1 MPRSVSRGRA
11 VAAGCAAAALT
22 TAVLLPAAPTGAV
35 TSVPAGNGATWQIH
49 DASPPGLDTGSI
61 RAVSNSPVEGFGNIF
76 VRVSIPA
83 GAEEPRLNGE
93 MMRGFGLT
101 FDGVDTFEPTRSVQL
116 GDVRITREV
125 TVDGAD
131 AWARFFDTFTN
142 TGRKPVTVEVSF
154 GGSLGFGAAQS
165 QGAIRSTSSG
175 DAVVDRQD
183 AWTLAAT
190 PNAAQRPVGVVL
202 GSPGAPG
209 TLDRTGN
216 QQRDPFDTPMATTGH
231 EANFQGYVSTFTVA
245 PRETRSLARF
255 VTVGATGAG
264 SQTAAAAQLTALA
277 ATPDLSGLTTLERCT
292 LQNWDASALGVAR
305 CPSAPVLATPSAGPQ
320 VPAYTTSSYDVVN
333 TSIDQMLRDLDAGV
347 TTSAEITRA
356 YLDRIAVY
364 DGGPLGYHAFIHVAE
379 DAMQQARA
387 ADRARARGAT
397 GELLGIPLA
406 IKDLYDTKDMP
417 TTGGTLAL
425 EGWQPETDAYQVERL
440 RAAGAVIIGKAN
452 LSEFANSGGYSESGW
467 GQVWN
472 ALYPSKTSFG
482 SSGGSAVAVATSM
495 AAGALGSQTG
505 VSLYAPSTGNSL
517 TTFRGTDGMA
527 SLRGIMPLTWAQDYG
542 GPIARSV
549 TDLAHLLNATTGTD
563 PLDPLTAQADARRPA
578 DWTAHLDAGALDG
591 MRIGYLPASFV
602 SGYADDGTGA
612 AVMEHFAD
620 LEAAG
625 ATMVELTPPPSGG
638 SSPGGSRSEEGWA
651 RYIELHDDF
660 PYPDG
665 DALLASPLVLPYN
678 QRALRDTPRM
688 TPEQVDAWLAYRA
701 TYKQV
706 IAGWM
711 DAADVD
717 AVVYPGFISDMYNN
731 DAAGNQLT
739 ADRGTG
745 VLTSNVGLPTV
756 VVPVGTN
763 PHGYSIS
770 MQLVGRAWDDAAILG
785 MGYALEQQA
794 QGQQVPD
801 DAPAL
806 EYRPNARPHA
816 VPEISPLVPGRA
828 PAAAGLR
835 FSFGAGTGLSQRE
848 NDG

>member
-1 MPRSVSRGRA
+1 MPHSMSRVRVTAGGFAA
-11 VAAGCAAAALT
+11 VALA

-35 TSVPAGNGATWQIH
+35 TSVPAGNGATWQVH
-49 DASPPGLDTGSI
+49 DAAPPGLDTGSI
-61 RAVSNSPVEGFGNIF
+61 RAVSNAPVEGFGNIF
-76 VRVSIPA
+76 VRVTGPA
-83 GAEEPRLNGE
+83 GAAEPRLNGE

-101 FDGVDTFEPTRSVQL
+101 FDGVDTFESTRSVQL
-116 GDVRITREV
+116 GDVRIAREV
-125 TVDGAD
+125 TVDGPD

-142 TGRKPVTVEVSF
+142 TGRAPVTVEVSF
-154 GGSLGFGAAQS
+154 GGSLGYGAAQN

-175 DAVVDRQD
+175 DAVVDEQD

-190 PNAAQRPVGVVL
+190 PNPAQRPVGVVL
-202 GSPGAPG
+202 GTPGAAVP
-209 TLDRTGN
+209 LDRTGN
-216 QQRDPFDTPMATTGH
+216 QQRDPFETPMATAGH
-231 EANFQGYVSTFTVA
+231 EANFQGYVSTFTVR
-245 PRETRSLARF
+245 PRETLSLARF
-255 VTVGATGAG
+255 VTVGATGTG
-264 SQTAAAAQLTALA
+264 SQAAAATQLTELA
-277 ATPDLSGLTTLERCT
+277 AKPDLAGLTTLERCT
-292 LQNWDASALGVAR
+292 LRNWDRSLLGVAR
-305 CPSAPVLATPSAGPQ
+305 CPSTPVLATPSPGPQ
-320 VPAYTTSSYDVVN
+320 AAAYTTSSYDVVN
-333 TSIDQMLRDLDAGV
+333 ASIDQLLRDLDAGV

-364 DGGPLGYHAFIHVAE
+364 DGGPLGYHAFIDVAD
-379 DAMQQARA
+379 DAMAQARA
-387 ADRARARGAT
+387 ADRARARGET
-397 GELLGIPLA
+397 GELLGVPIA

-440 RAAGAVIIGKAN
+440 RDAGAVIIGKAN

-482 SSGGSAVAVATSM
+482 SSGGSAVAVSASM

-505 VSLYAPSTGNSL
+505 VSLYAPSTGNSM

-527 SLRGIMPLTWAQDYG
+527 SLRGIMPLSWAQDYG
-542 GPIARSV
+542 GPIARTV

-563 PLDPLTAQADARRPA
+563 PLDPLTAEADAHRPA
-578 DWTAHLDAGALDG
+578 DWTAHLDAGALAG
-591 MRIGYLPASFV
+591 LRIGYLPSSFV
-602 SGYADDGTGA
+602 SSYADDGTGA
-612 AVMEHFAD
+612 AVLAHFAD

-625 ATMVELTPPPSGG
+625 ATMVELGAPPSGG
-638 SSPGGSRSEEGWA
+638 PSPAGSRSEEGWA

-660 PYPDG
+660 PYADG
-665 DALLASPLVLPYN
+665 DALLSSPLVLPYN

-701 TYKQV
+701 QYKET

-731 DAAGNQLT
+731 DASGNQLT

-756 VVPVGTN
+756 VVPVGTS

-785 MGYALEQQA
+785 MGYALEQQTK
-794 QGQQVPD
+794 GQQVPG
-801 DAPAL
+801 DAPPL
-806 EYRPNARPHA
+806 EYRPGARPHA
-816 VPEISPLVPGRA
+816 VPQIAPLVPGRS
-828 PAAAGLR
+828 PSAAGLR
-835 FSFGAGTGLSQRE
+835 GFGPIGPGAENPQ

>member
-1 MPRSVSRGRA
+1 MPTSVSRVRA
-11 VAAGCAAAALT
+11 AAGGLAAVALT
-22 TAVLLPAAPTGAV
+22 TAILLPAAPTGAV
-35 TSVPAGNGATWQIH
+35 TGVPAGNGATWQIH
-49 DASPPGLDTGSI
+49 DAAPPGLDTGSI
-61 RAVSNSPVEGFGNIF
+61 RAVSNAPAEGFGNIF
-76 VRVSIPA
+76 VRVT
-83 GAEEPRLNGE
+83 GEPRLNGE
-93 MMRGFGLT
+93 MMRGWGLT
-101 FDGVDTFEPTRSVQL
+101 YDGVDTFEPTRSVQL
-116 GDVRITREV
+116 GDVRVTREV
-125 TVDGAD
+125 TVDGAGS
-131 AWARFFDTFTN
+131 WARFFDTFTN
-142 TGRKPVTVEVSF
+142 TGREPVTVEVSF
-154 GGSLGFGAAQS
+154 GGSLGYGAAQN
-165 QGAIRSTSSG
+165 QGLIRSTSSG
-175 DAVVDRQD
+175 DAAVDGQD

-190 PNAAQRPVGVVL
+190 PNPAQRPVGVVL
-202 GSPGAPG
+202 GTPGAPG

-231 EANFQGYVSTFTVA
+231 EANFQGYVSTLTVR
-245 PRETRSLARF
+245 PRQTLSLARF
-255 VTVGATGAG
+255 VTVGTTGAG
-264 SQTAAAAQLTALA
+264 AQAAAAEQLAALA
-277 ATPDLSGLTTLERCT
+277 AQPDLSGLTTLERCT
-292 LQNWDASALGVAR
+292 LQNWDRTALGVTR

-333 TSIDQMLRDLDAGV
+333 KSIDELLRDLEAGV
-347 TTSAEITRA
+347 TTSEEITRA

-397 GELLGIPLA
+397 GELLGIPIA

-425 EGWQPETDAYQVERL
+425 EGWQPGTDAYQVERL

-482 SSGGSAVAVATSM
+482 SSGGSAVAVAAGL

-542 GPIARSV
+542 GPIARTV

-563 PLDPLTAQADARRPA
+563 PLDPLTAEADAHRPA

-591 MRIGYLPASFV
+591 MRIGYLPSSFV
-602 SGYADDGTGA
+602 SSYADDGTGA
-612 AVMEHFAD
+612 AVMAHFAD

-625 ATMVELTPPPSGG
+625 ATMVELTAPPSGG
-638 SSPGGSRSEEGWA
+638 PSPAGSRSEEGWA

-701 TYKQV
+701 NYKRV

-717 AVVYPGFISDMYNN
+717 AVVYPGFLSDMYNN
-731 DAAGNQLT
+731 DASGNQLT
-739 ADRGTG
+739 ADRATG

-756 VVPVGTN
+756 VVPVGVN

-785 MGYALEQQA
+785 MGYALAQQA
-794 QGQQVPD
+794 HGQQLPD
-801 DAPAL
+801 DAPPL

-816 VPEISPLVPGRA
+816 VPDISPLVPGRS
-828 PAAAGLR
+828 PAAGLR
-835 FSFGAGTGLSQRE
+835 GFGSSAAFGRAGE